1 MNKFIIVDG
10 LPYLID
16 KGKVFAVRWD
26 ESGFTVGAEVEMTSV
41 PDRTFSEL
49 SIKAKCAGN
58 LNSIDAPEPEQE
70 DETTNDD
77 GQKEPEQEDETV
89 LDDMSLAELKEYA
102 DAHGIKLGSART
114 KAAIIEA
121 IKASENAEGESE

>member
-26 ESGFTVGAEVEMTSV
+26 ESGFTVGAEVEMASV

-49 SIKAKCAGN
+49 SIKAKCAEN
-58 LNSIDAPEPEQE
+58 LNSIDAP
-70 DETTNDD
+70 
-77 GQKEPEQEDETV
+77 EPEQEDETV

-102 DAHGIKLGSART
+102 EAHGIKLGSART
-114 KAAIIEA
+114 KAAIVEA